1 MKTYIKTRRLKLPHV
16 LKQKNYFY
24 KYINT
29 DLTEIKYFYILAST
43 HCINNCYKT
52 FYSFV
57 FIYY

>member
-1 MKTYIKTRRLKLPHV
+1 MLEDLNPV
-16 LKQKNYFY
+16 LKQRNYFY

-29 DLTEIKYFYILAST
+29 DLTEIKYFYIKLASA
-43 HCINNCYKT
+43 HYIHNCFKT